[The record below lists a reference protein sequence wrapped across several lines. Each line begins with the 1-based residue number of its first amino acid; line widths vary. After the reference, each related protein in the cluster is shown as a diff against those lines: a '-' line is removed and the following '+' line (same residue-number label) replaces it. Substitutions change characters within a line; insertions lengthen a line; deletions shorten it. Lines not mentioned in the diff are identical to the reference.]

1 MLNLTRQFAKWANGR
16 NILILLVV
24 FLLANFWVIPTYYPK
39 FQTLDTLTS
48 YTPEKAYELISSYG
62 DAGRQQYVL
71 AEVTI
76 DLVYPLATAL
86 LFILA
91 TLYTFRK
98 AFPNRE
104 AWQNIALV
112 PLGILAADYLE
123 NICVVTMLLS
133 FPRELPLV
141 AQISNVFT
149 FIKLALTPFELLVFV
164 GLIGWAVQAI
174 RSRQKA

>member
-1 MLNLTRQFAKWANGR
+1 MFKLTKQFAKWANGR

-24 FLLANFWVIPTYYPK
+24 FLLFNFWIIPTFYPK

-48 YTPEKAYELISSYG
+48 YTPEKAYSLISSYG
-62 DAGRQQYVL
+62 EVGRQQYAL

-91 TLYTFRK
+91 IIYTFRK
-98 AFPNRE
+98 AFPKHE

-123 NICVVTMLLS
+123 NICVLTMLLS
-133 FPRELPLV
+133 YPKDLPVV
-141 AQISNVFT
+141 AQVSNVFT

-164 GLIGWAVQAI
+164 GLIGWAIQAV
-174 RSRQKA
+174 RSKRSS